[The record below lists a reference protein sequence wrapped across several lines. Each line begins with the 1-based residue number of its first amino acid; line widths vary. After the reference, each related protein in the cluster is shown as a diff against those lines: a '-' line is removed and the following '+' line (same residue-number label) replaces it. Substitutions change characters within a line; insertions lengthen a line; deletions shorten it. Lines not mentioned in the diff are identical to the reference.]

1 MQKGSLKVLK
11 MGLIH
16 FKEVVK
22 PGLEFENNR
31 FIDVK
36 VENTGRGTFD
46 INKRLQATKGFTGAT
61 IFNP

>member
-1 MQKGSLKVLK
+1 